1 MALTD
6 ALDEM
11 VIKGLLTPSI
21 AIRMLSEYD
30 KCMVDILRTLK
41 QKVSFKG
48 NIHTYRYYDNVWTF
62 ILEDVVFN
70 FSAVGEKKQEVTVD
84 FVKIVACDGKI
95 INNA

>member
-48 NIHTYRYYDNVWTF
+48 
-62 ILEDVVFN
+62 
-70 FSAVGEKKQEVTVD
+70 
-84 FVKIVACDGKI
+84 KI
-95 INNA
+95 

>member
-84 FVKIVACDGKI
+84 FV
-95 INNA
+95 

>member
-6 ALDEM
+6 ALYEM